1 MEKSSFEGPHLPN
14 FSVIIACKVRIL
26 QEASGWEPSTP
37 QNLVAFRHSAAVQC
51 TKRGPSEELR
61 SSIETFCEDSG
72 DVGLPQLGAAQS
84 LKPQRVENGS
94 RGIVAAL
101 RLLIQGIH
109 TQNTSKY
116 QNLKVRRATDNK
128 SEYSRKAPSVRVLK
142 THCRDPQSQMQ
153 KAAQINANHGKA
165 TRRLTLFCTARQ
177 HKHCTFVKLLET
189 TFGLDLQMFL
199 AYIFSHGNDRLIDMT
214 RRFKSLANK

>member
-1 MEKSSFEGPHLPN
+1 M
-14 FSVIIACKVRIL
+14 
-26 QEASGWEPSTP
+26 
-37 QNLVAFRHSAAVQC
+37 
-51 TKRGPSEELR
+51 
-61 SSIETFCEDSG
+61 ETFCEDSG

-101 RLLIQGIH
+101 RCSAAAHSGH
-109 TQNTSKY
+109 PHPKY

-128 SEYSRKAPSVRVLK
+128 SEYGEYSRKAPSVRVLK

-165 TRRLTLFCTARQ
+165 TRRLTLFCIARQ
-177 HKHCTFVKLLET
+177 HKHWTFVKLLET
-189 TFGLDLQMFL
+189 TFGLGLQMFL
-199 AYIFSHGNDRLIDMT
+199 AYIFSHGNDRLIDMVPALQLFSLRDIREHYLRISKPRNSQKTELYIWDYTGRT
-214 RRFKSLANK
+214 RTSIFSLTGCVDAMSRIWDVKSNC